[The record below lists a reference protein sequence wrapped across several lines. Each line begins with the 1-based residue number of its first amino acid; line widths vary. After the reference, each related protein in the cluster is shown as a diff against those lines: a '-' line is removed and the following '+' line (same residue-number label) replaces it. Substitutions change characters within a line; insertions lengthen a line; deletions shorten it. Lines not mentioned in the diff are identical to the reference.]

1 MRLFRSIAGAQG
13 GRVFANMGAAFGLN
27 DELAAQ
33 VVRYFLPPITKAV
46 GRRMEDARGLVY
58 FLELI
63 GSRRHDRY
71 LADPGIFGH
80 PQIEVEGRKILAALF
95 PNAGHLQKIIGNR
108 TRVLPIPPETLEM
121 MLPYVAILAL
131 GAIELKTR
139 QPMKD
144 IIVRLLN
151 GRADPVAAANPYRS
165 LANEIRRRQAAAQ
178 VVDQDRRSGLSAV
191 IGALFARQ
199 DEQTAA

>member
-13 GRVFANMGAAFGLN
+13 GRVFANMGAAFGIN

-33 VVRYFLPPITKAV
+33 AVRYFLPPITKAV
-46 GRRMEDARGLVY
+46 ARRMEHARGLIY
-58 FLELI
+58 FLEMI

-80 PQIEVEGRKILAALF
+80 AQVEAEGRAILGTLF
-95 PNAGHLQKIIGNR
+95 PNPAQVQRIIANR
-108 TRVLPIPPETLEM
+108 TRVLPIPPAMLEQ

-139 QPMKD
+139 QPMKE
-144 IIVRLLN
+144 IMVRLLR
-151 GRADPVAAANPYRS
+151 GRADPVAAANPYRA
-165 LANEIRRRQAAAQ
+165 LANEIRRRQAAA
-178 VVDQDRRSGLSAV
+178 DQRDHDRRAGLSAV
-191 IGALFARQ
+191 ISAIFARQ
-199 DEQTAA
+199 DAQTAA

>member
-178 VVDQDRRSGLSAV
+178 VADQDRRSGLSAV

>member
-165 LANEIRRRQAAAQ
+165 LASEIRRRQAAAQ

>member
-13 GRVFANMGAAFGLN
+13 GQVFAHMGAAFGVN

-33 VVRYFLPPITKAV
+33 VVRYFLPPITKSIA
-46 GRRMEDARGLVY
+46 RRMEHARGLVY
-58 FLELI
+58 FLEMI

-80 PQIEVEGRKILAALF
+80 PKIEAEGRTILARLF
-95 PNAGHLQKIIGNR
+95 PNPDQLDRIIANR
-108 TRVLPIPPETLEM
+108 IRVLPIPPALLEQ

-139 QPMKD
+139 QPIKAIMVK
-144 IIVRLLN
+144 LLQ
-151 GRADPVAAANPYRS
+151 GRADPVAAANPYRA
-165 LANEIRRRQAAAQ
+165 LANEIRRRQTAEVQ
-178 VVDQDRRSGLSAV
+178 NRRHGLSAV
-191 IGALFARQ
+191 IGALFTRQ
-199 DEQTAA
+199 DAQTAA